1 MYIIESAKIIMAES
15 SKSSNLKFSDKVVV
29 VTGSG
34 TGIGQAIAKKF
45 AEKGANIIIM
55 GRRKEPLDKTSDI
68 LIEIMKKVG
77 SSGTVRAF
85 SGVDVSDEVGI
96 NEMFSSIKQEFGRVD
111 IIVNNA
117 GVSGPVKT
125 FTNASFQDFKD
136 CVAIHL
142 TGTFWTSVQG
152 LKVMDKGSKII
163 TIATFFTEENKY
175 EQRPYRFRTPY
186 TAAQGAK
193 NRLAEALAWE
203 LVEQG
208 IKSVA
213 TNPGPVHSDRIYKT
227 VYPKAAAEFLRIGGY
242 PGLDSTEIELS
253 AINGLELLGESPE
266 VFSKGIMEIAQ
277 QISKSRSSPSSSS
290 SSSSPPPTHSSA
302 QPSSPSKTTT
312 TTTTTSNTPITDS
325 DNAATTTTATAAAA
339 ATTPP
344 PPQLTPTQGSGDL
357 NKTIEGMLIKIQEI
371 AEKIQQN
378 TSKMIVDNEFLSQEE
393 VADMVLTLSD
403 DTISKLI
410 NGRIIPNDRV
420 FYPVKPIVGT
430 FIDDNSIQNLKEK
443 VVIITTTSSKEK
455 DVQRIISLANKLND
469 IGVKQVIILS
479 KNFDDTKFYKDF
491 HSHSLDLA
499 DEEKVKRIF
508 NTAKTKFGSINSV
521 IHITGDY
528 DYNRSLLSLSRE
540 DWDLLVENFIHIPA
554 LITREAVKFMSPA
567 DAIQKPSQ
575 FKDSK
580 GIIVILGPDSPSGK
594 KISGL
599 SRARSEVFRGA
610 LRPYTATVNQELSDV
625 LGSKIKLNL
634 ILAGNVEGIES
645 KIENV
650 TTSVLNLI
658 AGSSLN
664 KNEAFFYMKEGT
676 KKKNN

>member
-1 MYIIESAKIIMAES
+1 MAES
-15 SKSSNLKFSDKVVV
+15 LKTPDLKFSDKIVVI
-29 VTGSG
+29 TGSG

-45 AEKGANIIIM
+45 AERGASIIIL
-55 GRRKEPLDKTSDI
+55 GRRKEPLDKTTEI
-68 LIEIMKKVG
+68 LVDIMKKVG
-77 SSGTVRAF
+77 SSGTVRSF
-85 SGVDVSDEVGI
+85 SGVDVSDENGI
-96 NEMFSSIKQEFGRVD
+96 NEMFSNIKQEFGKVD

-125 FTNASFQDFKD
+125 FTNASFKDFKD

-142 TGTFWTSVQG
+142 TGTFWTSIQG

-242 PGLDSTEIELS
+242 PGLDSTEVELS
-253 AINGLELLGESPE
+253 ATNGLDLLGESPE

-277 QISKSRSSPSSSS
+277 QISNSRLSSNSSSS
-290 SSSSPPPTHSSA
+290 PPSTTTTSTNTITGTDEGVTASSSSPPPPPPAGAS
-302 QPSSPSKTTT
+302 
-312 TTTTTSNTPITDS
+312 
-325 DNAATTTTATAAAA
+325 
-339 ATTPP
+339 TPP
-344 PPQLTPTQGSGDL
+344 PFIANQGDL

-371 AEKIQQN
+371 AEKIQNN

-479 KNFDDTKFYKDF
+479 KNYDDTKFYKDF

-508 NTAKTKFGSINSV
+508 NTAKTKFGSIDSV

-634 ILAGNVEGIES
+634 ILAGNVEGMES
-645 KIENV
+645 NIENV

-658 AGSSLN
+658 SGSSLN
-664 KNEAFFYMKEGT
+664 KNESIFYIDEGT
-676 KKKNN
+676 KKNNN

>member
-1 MYIIESAKIIMAES
+1 MAES
-15 SKSSNLKFSDKVVV
+15 FNDKSSNLKFSDKIVVI
-29 VTGSG
+29 TGSG

-45 AEKGANIIIM
+45 AEKGASIIIM
-55 GRRKEPLDKTSDI
+55 GRRKEPLDKTTDI
-68 LIEIMKKVG
+68 LMDIMKKVG
-77 SSGTVRAF
+77 SSGTVRSF
-85 SGVDVSDEVGI
+85 SGVDVSDEIGI
-96 NEMFSSIKQEFGRVD
+96 NKMFSTIKQEFGKVD

-136 CVAIHL
+136 CVGIHL

-152 LKVMDKGSKII
+152 LEVMERGSKII

-203 LVEQG
+203 LVDRG

-242 PGLDSTEIELS
+242 PGLESPEIEL
-253 AINGLELLGESPE
+253 AATKGLDLLGEPSE
-266 VFSKGIMEIAQ
+266 VFSKGTMEIAE
-277 QISKSRSSPSSSS
+277 QISNSRSSVSSNGSS
-290 SSSSPPPTHSSA
+290 TYSA
-302 QPSSPSKTTT
+302 NQ
-312 TTTTTSNTPITDS
+312 
-325 DNAATTTTATAAAA
+325 
-339 ATTPP
+339 
-344 PPQLTPTQGSGDL
+344 GDL

-371 AEKIQQN
+371 AEKIQNN

-393 VADMVLTLSD
+393 VAEMVLTLSD

-410 NGRIIPNDRV
+410 NGRVIPNDRV

-430 FIDDNSIQNLKEK
+430 SIDGNNIQDLKEK
-443 VVIITTTSSKEK
+443 VVVITTTSSKEK
-455 DVQRIISLANKLND
+455 DVQRVISLANKLND

-479 KNFDDTKFYKDF
+479 RNSDDMKFYKDF
-491 HSHSLDLA
+491 HSHSLDLL

-508 NTAKTKFGSINSV
+508 NTAKTKFGNIDAI
-521 IHITGDY
+521 IHFTGDY
-528 DYNRSLLSLSRE
+528 DYNRNLSSLSRQE
-540 DWDLLVENFIHIPA
+540 WDELVNNFIHIPG
-554 LITREAVKFMSPA
+554 LITREAVRVMAPDGALDQPA
-567 DAIQKPSQ
+567 K
-575 FKDSK
+575 FKDST
-580 GIIVILGPDSPSGK
+580 GMIVILGPDSPSGK

-625 LGSKIKLNL
+625 LGSKIRLYL
-634 ILAGNVEGIES
+634 ILAGNVEGVES
-645 KIENV
+645 DIGNV
-650 TTSVLNLI
+650 TTSILNLI
-658 AGSSLN
+658 SGSSLN
-664 KNEAFFYMKEGT
+664 KNESIFYIDEG
-676 KKKNN
+676 KKVIR

>member
-1 MYIIESAKIIMAES
+1 MAES
-15 SKSSNLKFSDKVVV
+15 LKSTRLKFSDKVVV
-29 VTGSG
+29 ITGSG

-45 AEKGANIIIM
+45 AENGASIIIM
-55 GRRKEPLDKTSDI
+55 GRRKEPLDKTTEI
-68 LIEIMKKVG
+68 LNDIMKKAG
-77 SSGTVRAF
+77 SSGTVRSF
-85 SGVDVSDEVGI
+85 SGVDVADENGI
-96 NEMFSSIKQEFGRVD
+96 NEMFSNIKQEFGKVD

-152 LKVMDKGSKII
+152 LKVMDKESKII

-203 LVEQG
+203 LVERG

-242 PGLDSTEIELS
+242 PGLDSSEVELS
-253 AINGLELLGESPE
+253 ATKGLDLLGESQE
-266 VFSKGIMEIAQ
+266 VFSKGIKEIAQ
-277 QISKSRSSPSSSS
+277 HVTSSRLSVSSSTS
-290 SSSSPPPTHSSA
+290 SS
-302 QPSSPSKTTT
+302 
-312 TTTTTSNTPITDS
+312 TTTSNSTSKHDDS
-325 DNAATTTTATAAAA
+325 NPDSSSLTTN
-339 ATTPP
+339 
-344 PPQLTPTQGSGDL
+344 QDDL
-357 NKTIEGMLIKIQEI
+357 NKTIEGMLMKIQEI
-371 AEKIQQN
+371 AEKIQKN

-393 VADMVLTLSD
+393 VAEMVLTLSD

-410 NGRIIPNDRV
+410 NGRVIPNDRV

-430 FIDDNSIQNLKEK
+430 SIDDNNIQNLKEK
-443 VVIITTTSSKEK
+443 VVVITTTSSKEK
-455 DVQRIISLANKLND
+455 DVQRITSLANRLND
-469 IGVKQVIILS
+469 SGVKQVIILS
-479 KNFDDTKFYKDF
+479 KNNGDDTKFYKDF
-491 HSHSLDLA
+491 HSHSLDLS
-499 DEEKVKRIF
+499 DEEQVKRIF
-508 NTAKTKFGSINSV
+508 NTAKTKFGSIDSV
-521 IHITGDY
+521 IHVTGEY

-540 DWDLLVENFIHIPA
+540 EWDILVENFIHIPG
-554 LITREAVKFMSPA
+554 LITREAVKFMSPP

-599 SRARSEVFRGA
+599 TRARSEVFRGA

-625 LGSKIKLNL
+625 LGSKITLNL
-634 ILAGNVEGIES
+634 ILPGNIEGIES
-645 KIENV
+645 NIENV

-664 KNEAFFYMKEGT
+664 KNESIFYIDEG
-676 KKKNN
+676 KK

>member
-1 MYIIESAKIIMAES
+1 MAMVES
-15 SKSSNLKFSDKVVV
+15 SNKSSNLKFSDKIVVI
-29 VTGSG
+29 TGSG
-34 TGIGQAIAKKF
+34 TGIGQAVAKKF
-45 AEKGANIIIM
+45 AEEGASIIIM
-55 GRRKEPLDKTSDI
+55 GRRKEPLDITSGILMDI
-68 LIEIMKKVG
+68 IKKVG

-96 NEMFSSIKQEFGRVD
+96 NEMFTTIKQEFGKVD

-152 LKVMDKGSKII
+152 LKVMERGSKII

-203 LVEQG
+203 LVEKG

-242 PGLDSTEIELS
+242 PGLESSEVEL
-253 AINGLELLGESPE
+253 AATKGLDLLGEPSE
-266 VFSKGIMEIAQ
+266 IFSKGTMEIAE
-277 QISKSRSSPSSSS
+277 QISNSRSSAVSSDGSSSS
-290 SSSSPPPTHSSA
+290 A
-302 QPSSPSKTTT
+302 VNQ
-312 TTTTTSNTPITDS
+312 
-325 DNAATTTTATAAAA
+325 
-339 ATTPP
+339 
-344 PPQLTPTQGSGDL
+344 GDL
-357 NKTIEGMLIKIQEI
+357 NKTIAGMLIKIQEI
-371 AEKIQQN
+371 AEKIQNN
-378 TSKMIVDNEFLSQEE
+378 TSKMIVDNEFLSQED
-393 VADMVLTLSD
+393 VAEMVLTLSD

-430 FIDDNSIQNLKEK
+430 SIDGNNIQDLKEK
-443 VVIITTTSSKEK
+443 VVVITTTSSQEK
-455 DVQRIISLANKLND
+455 DVQRVISLANKLND

-479 KNFDDTKFYKDF
+479 RNSDDMKFYKDF
-491 HSHSLDLA
+491 HSHSLDLL

-508 NTAKTKFGSINSV
+508 NTAKTKFGNIDAV
-521 IHITGDY
+521 IHFTGDY
-528 DYNRSLLSLSRE
+528 DYNRNLSSLSRKE
-540 DWDLLVENFIHIPA
+540 WDGLVNNFIHIPA
-554 LITREAVKFMSPA
+554 LITREAVRFMAPDGAIDQPA
-567 DAIQKPSQ
+567 K
-575 FKDSK
+575 FKDST

-625 LGSKIKLNL
+625 LGSRIRLYL
-634 ILAGNVEGIES
+634 ILAGNVEGVES
-645 KIENV
+645 DIGNV

-658 AGSSLN
+658 SGSSLN
-664 KNEAFFYMKEGT
+664 KNESIFYIDEG
-676 KKKNN
+676 KKSN

>member
-1 MYIIESAKIIMAES
+1 MAES
-15 SKSSNLKFSDKVVV
+15 LQSSSLKFSDKIVVI
-29 VTGSG
+29 TGSG

-45 AEKGANIIIM
+45 AENGASIIIM
-55 GRRKEPLDKTSDI
+55 GRRKEPLDKTTEI
-68 LIEIMKKVG
+68 LNDIMKKAG
-77 SSGTVRAF
+77 SSATVRSF
-85 SGVDVSDEVGI
+85 SGVDVSDENGI
-96 NEMFSSIKQEFGRVD
+96 NEMFSNIQQEFGKVD

-142 TGTFWTSVQG
+142 TGTFWKSVQG
-152 LKVMDKGSKII
+152 LKVMDKESKII

-203 LVEQG
+203 LVERG

-242 PGLDSTEIELS
+242 PGLDSSEIELS
-253 AINGLELLGESPE
+253 ATKGLDFLGEPPE
-266 VFSKGIMEIAQ
+266 VFSKGIKEIAEQ
-277 QISKSRSSPSSSS
+277 VSGSRSTVSSSYSSSS
-290 SSSSPPPTHSSA
+290 TN
-302 QPSSPSKTTT
+302 T
-312 TTTTTSNTPITDS
+312 TTTTTSTSKPDDSNTVS
-325 DNAATTTTATAAAA
+325 SS
-339 ATTPP
+339 
-344 PPQLTPTQGSGDL
+344 LTSKQDDL
-357 NKTIEGMLIKIQEI
+357 TKTIEGMLMKIQEI
-371 AEKIQQN
+371 AEKIQKN

-403 DTISKLI
+403 NTISKLI

-430 FIDDNSIQNLKEK
+430 SIDDSNIQNLKEK
-443 VVIITTTSSKEK
+443 VVVITTTSSKEK
-455 DVQRIISLANKLND
+455 DVQRITSLANRLND
-469 IGVKQVIILS
+469 SGVKQVIILS
-479 KNFDDTKFYKDF
+479 KNNDDDTKFYKDF
-491 HSHSLDLA
+491 HSHSLDLS

-508 NTAKTKFGSINSV
+508 NTAKTKFGSIDSV
-521 IHITGDY
+521 IHVTGEY

-540 DWDLLVENFIHIPA
+540 EWNILVENFIHIPA
-554 LITREAVKFMSPA
+554 LITREAVKFMSPP

-599 SRARSEVFRGA
+599 TRARSEVFRGA

-625 LGSKIKLNL
+625 LGSKITLNL
-634 ILAGNVEGIES
+634 ILPGNIEGVES
-645 KIENV
+645 NIENV

-664 KNEAFFYMKEGT
+664 KNESIFYIDEGKKET
-676 KKKNN
+676 

>member
-1 MYIIESAKIIMAES
+1 MAES
-15 SKSSNLKFSDKVVV
+15 LKTPDLKFSDKIVVI
-29 VTGSG
+29 TGSG

-45 AEKGANIIIM
+45 AERGASIIIL
-55 GRRKEPLDKTSDI
+55 GRRKEPLDKTTEI
-68 LIEIMKKVG
+68 LVDIMKKVG
-77 SSGTVRAF
+77 SSGTVRSF
-85 SGVDVSDEVGI
+85 SGVDVSDENGI
-96 NEMFSSIKQEFGRVD
+96 NEMFSNIKQEFGKVD

-125 FTNASFQDFKD
+125 FTNASFKDFKD

-142 TGTFWTSVQG
+142 TGTFWTSIQG

-242 PGLDSTEIELS
+242 PGLDSTEVELS
-253 AINGLELLGESPE
+253 ATNGLDLLGESPE

-277 QISKSRSSPSSSS
+277 QISNSRLSSTSSPSSSPS
-290 SSSSPPPTHSSA
+290 PSPSTTTTSTTTITGTDDGVTDSSSSP
-302 QPSSPSKTTT
+302 
-312 TTTTTSNTPITDS
+312 
-325 DNAATTTTATAAAA
+325 AAAA
-339 ATTPP
+339 AAKAATPP
-344 PPQLTPTQGSGDL
+344 PFIANQGDL

-371 AEKIQQN
+371 AEKIQNN

-479 KNFDDTKFYKDF
+479 KNYDDTKFYKDF

-508 NTAKTKFGSINSV
+508 NTAKTKFGSIDSV

-634 ILAGNVEGIES
+634 ILAGNIEGMES
-645 KIENV
+645 NIENV

-664 KNEAFFYMKEGT
+664 KNESIFYIDEGT
-676 KKKNN
+676 KKN